1 MSLKILFLGTY
12 GAVPSS
18 FSGNTSIAVSVEG
31 EYILIDT
38 SGNPVQGVKAAGID
52 PGTLTTVVLTHA
64 HVDHIYAF
72 PSLVHTMF
80 CMKRRTPLTVISDP
94 VTTERAQELLGFFGL
109 NRGKIGFDIVY
120 GRKIADSGGSVK
132 AGYTVDLFPGS
143 HSVPSGMVRIKS
155 KNSGLFY
162 TADTGSIEAICGL
175 AGGCSALVHETSGSH
190 ENIKKLSA
198 DGHSSGYQA
207 GVNAA
212 CSGVRMLF
220 LCHFG
225 SCKDSNPES
234 MEQEAKKEY
243 NGRIIIPEPF
253 RWYEL

>member
-1 MSLKILFLGTY
+1 MSLRILFLGTY
-12 GAVPSS
+12 GAVPSPL
-18 FSGNTSIAVSVEG
+18 SGNTSIAVSVED
-31 EYILIDT
+31 EHILIDT
-38 SGNPVQGVKAAGID
+38 SGNPVQGIKTAGID
-52 PGTLTTVVLTHA
+52 PDTLTTVVLTHV

-80 CMKRRTPLTVISDP
+80 CMKRRIPLTVISDP
-94 VTTERAQELLGFFGL
+94 VTAARAQELLGFFGL
-109 NRGKIGFDIVY
+109 SREKTGFDISY
-120 GRKIADSGGSVK
+120 RRKITESGGSGK
-132 AGYTVDLFPGS
+132 AGYTVELFPGS
-143 HSVPSGMVRIKS
+143 HSVPSSMVRIKN

-175 AGGCSALVHETSGSH
+175 AGGCSAMIHEASGSH

-225 SCKDSNPES
+225 SSKDSNPES

-243 NGRIIIPEPF
+243 NGEIVIPEPF
-253 RWYEL
+253 RWYEF